1 MSVFSWTSSLQRLGH
16 FPLQSPQPSPQEGQ
30 TMRNKSLECEFRR
43 SMCRAQTETSSSSVQ
58 TSTRPV
64 QIDNYA
70 KGSAGKSGALSLTKS
85 FGRMPY
91 RARFQPGT
99 LFADSSSRQRTIYP
113 DTPSSRINSPQAA
126 FRGITALSP
135 GCCHQ
140 GVSSDEH

>member
-43 SMCRAQTETSSSSVQ
+43 SMCKAQTETSSSSVQ
-58 TSTRPV
+58 TSTRPA

-99 LFADSSSRQRTIYP
+99 LFADSSSASGLSIPIRLLPVSTHPKLR
-113 DTPSSRINSPQAA
+113 SAA
-126 FRGITALSP
+126 SLRCRLVVAIK
-135 GCCHQ
+135 
-140 GVSSDEH
+140 E